1 MQTKKVAKEHCPLSQ
16 STVSLMK
23 LLGQSAYRTSLSC
36 MQTGGVAQ
44 ASLSTSGLTFSLPP
58 PCGRNLRCFNA
69 SLLRQHG
76 DENHSE

>member
-1 MQTKKVAKEHCPLSQ
+1 
-16 STVSLMK
+16 
-23 LLGQSAYRTSLSC
+23 